1 MPSLDKRH
9 RKKQRVAD
17 SDGDA
22 SDASAPDHREPDTQ
36 ARRND
41 AILAKVD
48 PEYRNTPVDLRQGES
63 KLRLVASQLTTVKKR
78 VAETVGALSDV
89 AGEWAQALAEAHRDD
104 EYDEDSRIAALL
116 ADDTI
121 SQLDKDVRSAI
132 DRDAELE
139 IRVATLSDLRGRL
152 SQGHQLRDVNKE
164 YEQRVQPKLDE
175 YRSKTPRQRFE
186 NLKTYNAFRN
196 LVWETFTDGAG
207 VPNVKKFLPRE
218 DGDEDSD
225 DEDVEFGAQ
234 THSFTCPITLA
245 TLEDPYTSTVC
256 PHSFSGPAIKEMLSG
271 DASGRVGCPVTGCDK
286 VLSAGTIA
294 RDEGLRRRVAA
305 YEQRVRE
312 GRTQQGGATQGRTFV
327 QMDLDSE
334 EEEGDEDEA
343 EEERVAA
350 VKKVKREKGRAA

>member
-1 MPSLDKRH
+1 MPSLDKRQ

-17 SDGDA
+17 SDADDA
-22 SDASAPDHREPDTQ
+22 SDDHGEPDTQ

-48 PEYRNTPVDLRQGES
+48 PEYRNKPVDLRQGES
-63 KLRLVASQLTTVKKR
+63 KLRIIAGQLTAVKTQ
-78 VAETVGALSDV
+78 VAKTVGALSDV
-89 AGEWAQALAEAHRDD
+89 AGEWAQALAEAHRD
-104 EYDEDSRIAALL
+104 EQYDEDSRIAALL

-132 DRDAELE
+132 DREAELQ
-139 IRVATLSDLRGRL
+139 IRVAVLSDLRGRL

-175 YRSKTPRQRFE
+175 YRRKTPRQRFE
-186 NLKTYNAFRN
+186 NLQTYNAFRN

-207 VPNVKKFLPRE
+207 VPNVKKFLPHE
-218 DGDEDSD
+218 DGDDDSD

-256 PHSFSGPAIKEMLSG
+256 PHSFSGPAIKELLSG
-271 DASGRVGCPVTGCDK
+271 DPSGRVGCPVTGCDK

-294 RDEGLRRRVAA
+294 ADEGLSRRVAA

-312 GRTQQGGATQGRTFV
+312 GRTQQGAGTQGRTFV

-334 EEEGDEDEA
+334 DEEEGGEEDGD
-343 EEERVAA
+343 EEERRAA
-350 VKKVKREKGRAA
+350 MKKVKREKKARA